1 MVKGGKVEGLH
12 VFAGEEE
19 KAYSFAIEENK
30 LVLQMEQVE
39 DEPLQVKFARTSW
52 YQVNLYNSAGIPAI
66 PFETDGDI

>member
-1 MVKGGKVEGLH
+1 
-12 VFAGEEE
+12 
-19 KAYSFAIEENK
+19 
-30 LVLQMEQVE
+30 MEQVE